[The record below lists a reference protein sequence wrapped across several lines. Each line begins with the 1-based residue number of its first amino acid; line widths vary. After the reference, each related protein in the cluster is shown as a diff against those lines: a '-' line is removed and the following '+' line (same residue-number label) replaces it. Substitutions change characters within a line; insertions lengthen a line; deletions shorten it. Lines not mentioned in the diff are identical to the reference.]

1 MFKGFQGVEYP
12 EYEVKTPQA
21 HDSFTIRTLTVMK
34 EERLRG
40 SLVTPIQ
47 ITEHLNRIIWECL
60 VKKPEH
66 ITTYQDFLKNV
77 TLKDRDA
84 LLYGLYHVSYEDIRN
99 YMVTCIKCQ
108 KDFPIT
114 VKASSTFNFNPY
126 PVKATDKIIE
136 KRITVPLP
144 KSKGVS
150 AILKQPTLADE
161 IFALKNLSAKV
172 ELVSITLPIEKFVQE
187 KTEGGD
193 GVVYEERG
201 DVLDAYLSL
210 PPLDKRAI
218 YKKYYNSFGKYSV
231 ELKCKAY
238 CSNCGH
244 DDIIEIDLVEQ
255 FFRMVLSV

>member
-1 MFKGFQGVEYP
+1 MFRGFQGIEYP
-12 EYEVKTPQA
+12 EYEVLTPQS

-47 ITEHLNRIIWECL
+47 ITDHLNKIIWECL

-66 ITTYQDFLKNV
+66 IATYDDFLKNV

-99 YMVTCIKCQ
+99 YMVSCVSCQ
-108 KDFPIT
+108 KEFPIT
-114 VKASSTFNFNPY
+114 VKASSTFSFNAY
-126 PVKATDKIIE
+126 PNDADKIIG
-136 KRITVPLP
+136 KRTTVPLP
-144 KSKGVS
+144 KTPGVS

-161 IFALKNLSAKV
+161 VFSLKNLSAKV
-172 ELVSITLPIEKFVQE
+172 ELISVTLPIEKFVQE
-187 KTEGGD
+187 KPEGGEN
-193 GVVYEERG
+193 VVYEERG

-210 PPLDKRAI
+210 PPLDKREI
-218 YKKYYNSFGKYSV
+218 YKQYYETFGKYAI

-238 CSNCGH
+238 CPSCGH
-244 DDIIEIDLVEQ
+244 DDIIDIDLVEQ
-255 FFRMVLSV
+255 FFRMVLSI